1 MCFEILGFDIILSNK
16 LEPFILE
23 INYTPSFTT
32 DSPLD
37 KHVKKNLIL
46 DTVKLLNISEEW
58 KK

>member
-46 DTVKLLNISEEW
+46 DTVKLLNISQEW